1 MCVYRERKE
10 RERRWSSLFLSRPRV
25 FTQLFLP
32 FVKLTLT
39 RCLNSVKSFSL
50 LIFFF
55 LLVDGDCLPFKQ
67 VNLFSFCLFNQI
79 KTSFFSPTK
88 YIKFSNYNDLFGS
101 IEILLSLSELFLLN
115 QSDKKSFNAQLYKH
129 HELHIFFIRL
139 YWQKIRSIC
148 SRSP

>member
-1 MCVYRERKE
+1 M
-10 RERRWSSLFLSRPRV
+10 

-32 FVKLTLT
+32 FVKINVDALSEL
-39 RCLNSVKSFSL
+39 SKIL
-50 LIFFF
+50 LLAHLFFF
-55 LLVDGDCLPFKQ
+55 LVDGDCLPFKQ

-115 QSDKKSFNAQLYKH
+115 QSDKKQDVPLDDANGTSLLVSWIKSSN
-129 HELHIFFIRL
+129 EHIAGR
-139 YWQKIRSIC
+139 QDS
-148 SRSP
+148 SRGQGK